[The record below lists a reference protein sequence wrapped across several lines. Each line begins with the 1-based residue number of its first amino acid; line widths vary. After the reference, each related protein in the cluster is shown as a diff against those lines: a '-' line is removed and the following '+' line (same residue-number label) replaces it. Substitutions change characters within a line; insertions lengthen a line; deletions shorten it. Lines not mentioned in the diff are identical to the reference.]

1 MTNRAVTIAAA
12 LVALASVGAPPA
24 SGEVYRPWCVHYFG
38 RGGTNCG
45 FNSYAQC
52 METARGAGAY
62 CNQNPWYLQYGGE
75 VPSAEVPS
83 AEVPK
88 AEVSKAKV
96 SKADRPSAR
105 PRQTSRE
112 PARARQIGEPVF
124 R

>member
-1 MTNRAVTIAAA
+1 MTIRAVTIAAA
-12 LVALASVGAPPA
+12 LVALAGVGAPPA
-24 SGEVYRPWCVHYFG
+24 SAEVYRPWCVHYFG

-62 CNQNPWYLQYGGE
+62 CNQNPWYLQYSDE
-75 VPSAEVPS
+75 VPSDEAPRIDAPRVEVP
-83 AEVPK
+83 
-88 AEVSKAKV
+88 KAKV
-96 SKADRPSAR
+96 SKADRPSAK

-112 PARARQIGEPVF
+112 PARARQSGEPVF

>member
-1 MTNRAVTIAAA
+1 MTIRAVTIAAV
-12 LVALASVGAPPA
+12 LVALAGVGAPPA
-24 SGEVYRPWCVHYFG
+24 SAEVYRPWCVHYFG

-62 CNQNPWYLQYGGE
+62 CNRNPWYLQYGDE
-75 VPSAEVPS
+75 VPSDDEVP
-83 AEVPK
+83 
-88 AEVSKAKV
+88 KAKV
-96 SKADRPSAR
+96 SKADRPSAK

-112 PARARQIGEPVF
+112 PARTRQSGEPVF

>member
-1 MTNRAVTIAAA
+1 MTIRAVTIAAV
-12 LVALASVGAPPA
+12 LVTLAGVGAPPA
-24 SGEVYRPWCVHYFG
+24 SAEAYRPWCAIYFG

-62 CNQNPWYLQYGGE
+62 CNQNPWYLQYGGPAPGDEAWSDE
-75 VPSAEVPS
+75 VPRVEVP
-83 AEVPK
+83 
-88 AEVSKAKV
+88 KAKV
-96 SKADRPSAR
+96 SKADRPSAK
-105 PRQTSRE
+105 PRQPPRE